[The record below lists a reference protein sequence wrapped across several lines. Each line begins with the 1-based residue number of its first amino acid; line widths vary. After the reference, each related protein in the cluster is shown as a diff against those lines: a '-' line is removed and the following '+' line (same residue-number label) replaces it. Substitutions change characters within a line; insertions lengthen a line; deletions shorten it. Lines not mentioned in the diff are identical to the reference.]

1 MAVGGIGDPRLHNE
15 TVRSVTSSQM
25 LACHEKNQMIK
36 QSTDAKMFLCFG
48 QHVGTKNLIRKHQTV
63 LTRLLWEV
71 ANAPEDVLPLEKRL
85 EFFTVS
91 YVMYAQLNTR
101 VARARHQSM

>member
-1 MAVGGIGDPRLHNE
+1 V
-15 TVRSVTSSQM
+15 
-25 LACHEKNQMIK
+25 
-36 QSTDAKMFLCFG
+36 FL

-91 YVMYAQLNTR
+91 TSHPCVRQRNM
-101 VARARHQSM
+101 